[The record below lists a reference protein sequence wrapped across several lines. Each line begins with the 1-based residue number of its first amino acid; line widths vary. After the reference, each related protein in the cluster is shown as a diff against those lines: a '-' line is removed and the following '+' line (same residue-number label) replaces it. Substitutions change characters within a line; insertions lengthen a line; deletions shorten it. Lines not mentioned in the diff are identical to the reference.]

1 MLTPPPPFF
10 FKSLT
15 RSAIQFVIVLVEIL
29 TIHLLYYYLFHLK
42 KNKEKNSIN
51 HKRTNVINNFS
62 SRVSDL
68 WPVAT
73 GIWHISLVYNMKLSN
88 QSLTWIKESEL
99 KLLILKWFMYEKI
112 IFAFGRRMNTF
123 TNEKH
128 IKVILFRLWKLFNLK
143 SIETLWKN
151 IKVKNILR
159 LYSHHIHIYQPLSEV
174 LYASK
179 EKWLRL
185 KNNWKIDI
193 HYSLK

>member
-1 MLTPPPPFF
+1 MLNPPPPF

-68 WPVAT
+68 LPVAAD
-73 GIWHISLVYNMKLSN
+73 IWHISLVYNMKLSN

-112 IFAFGRRMNTF
+112 IFAFGRRM
-123 TNEKH
+123 
-128 IKVILFRLWKLFNLK
+128 
-143 SIETLWKN
+143 
-151 IKVKNILR
+151 KNILKLFCLGFENCLIWSPLKHYEKILKER
-159 LYSHHIHIYQPLSEV
+159 IYSDYTVIIYT
-174 LYASK
+174 YFNHF
-179 EKWLRL
+179 L
-185 KNNWKIDI
+185 KYCMQAKKSD
-193 HYSLK
+193 

>member
-1 MLTPPPPFF
+1 M
-10 FKSLT
+10 
-15 RSAIQFVIVLVEIL
+15 

-68 WPVAT
+68 FPVAT
-73 GIWHISLVYNMKLSN
+73 DIWHISLVYNMKLSN
-88 QSLTWIKESEL
+88 QSLIWVE
-99 KLLILKWFMYEKI
+99 
-112 IFAFGRRMNTF
+112 TF
-123 TNEKH
+123 NFKVIYVRKDHFCIWKKNEKH